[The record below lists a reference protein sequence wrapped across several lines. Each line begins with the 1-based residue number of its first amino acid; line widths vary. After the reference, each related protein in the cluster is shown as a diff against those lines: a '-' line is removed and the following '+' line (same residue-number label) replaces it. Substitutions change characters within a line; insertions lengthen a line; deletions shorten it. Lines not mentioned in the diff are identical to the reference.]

1 MNIGELVPV
10 AKQQWKML
18 RKPIGFS
25 GDCFSCFLC
34 SLFCQLMGLLVIG
47 RPLFEI
53 DSGDNWTEFYE
64 VLWLNGGEEMHLTL
78 W

>member
-1 MNIGELVPV
+1 MNIGELVPM
-10 AKQQWKML
+10 AKQRWKML

-25 GDCFSCFLC
+25 GDRLSCFLC
-34 SLFCQLMGLLVIG
+34 ALFCQLMGLLVIG
-47 RPLFEI
+47 RQLFEI

-64 VLWLNGGEEMHLTL
+64 VLWLNGGEEMHLAV